1 VSRLGHVWREH
12 RLLLAATV
20 IALAVTLFFAVR
32 LAVFAL
38 YWSAHRD
45 EAIAGWMT
53 PRYIAHSW
61 GVPPAV
67 IGEALGLEPGD
78 RSGPPPTLEHIA
90 AERGQ
95 PLAEVEAAVAA
106 AIARHRAERP

>member
-1 VSRLGHVWREH
+1 MSRLGHLWRDH

-20 IALAVTLFFAVR
+20 VALAVTLFFAVR

-38 YWSAHRD
+38 YWSEHRD

-61 GVPPAV
+61 DVPPEV
-67 IGEALGLEPGD
+67 IGEALGLAPVQ
-78 RSGPPPTLEHIA
+78 SGRPPTLDRVA
-90 AERGQ
+90 AERGV
-95 PLAEVEAAVAA
+95 PVTELEAAVEA
-106 AIARHRAERP
+106 AIARYRAERQ